1 MRYGTSS
8 HAAIPLA
15 SAVAE
20 NTCCPDDDA
29 PAKMK
34 VSDEH
39 Y

>member
-1 MRYGTSS
+1 MRNGTSS

-20 NTCCPDDDA
+20 NTCCPNDDA

-34 VSDEH
+34 DSDKH